1 MRKVL
6 ANNKNVR
13 QFNALQSSSLISIST
28 MKSLLIVL
36 ALTLTAPVSAQSDPP
51 VKMSSSG
58 ICHAQGSTYYNQTKK
73 FTAYKTLDEC
83 LKAGG
88 RMPKK

>member
-1 MRKVL
+1 MKAFLAGIGVL
-6 ANNKNVR
+6 
-13 QFNALQSSSLISIST
+13 LTTSIF
-28 MKSLLIVL
+28 
-36 ALTLTAPVSAQSDPP
+36 AQSDPP

-88 RMPKK
+88 RTPKK

>member
-1 MRKVL
+1 MKPLFV
-6 ANNKNVR
+6 
-13 QFNALQSSSLISIST
+13 ALLLSSASS
-28 MKSLLIVL
+28 VF
-36 ALTLTAPVSAQSDPP
+36 AQSDPQ

-58 ICHAQGSTYYNQTKK
+58 ICHEKGKSSYYAQTKK
-73 FTAYKTLDEC
+73 FTAYKTIDEC

>member
-1 MRKVL
+1 
-6 ANNKNVR
+6 
-13 QFNALQSSSLISIST
+13 
-28 MKSLLIVL
+28 MKSFLITLFLLLNV
-36 ALTLTAPVSAQSDPP
+36 PVFAQSEPQ

-73 FTAYKTLDEC
+73 FTAYKTMDEC

>member
-1 MRKVL
+1 
-6 ANNKNVR
+6 
-13 QFNALQSSSLISIST
+13 
-28 MKSLLIVL
+28 MKSLLV
-36 ALTLTAPVSAQSDPP
+36 ALSLFLVAPVFAQSDPP

-58 ICHAQGSTYYNQTKK
+58 ICHAQGGTYYNQTKK

>member
-1 MRKVL
+1 MKIII
-6 ANNKNVR
+6 
-13 QFNALQSSSLISIST
+13 SLILFIFSS
-28 MKSLLIVL
+28 
-36 ALTLTAPVSAQSDPP
+36 VSAFAQSDPP

-73 FTAYKTLDEC
+73 FTAYKTVDEC
-83 LKAGG
+83 LRAGG

>member
-1 MRKVL
+1 MLV
-6 ANNKNVR
+6 VPS
-13 QFNALQSSSLISIST
+13 F
-28 MKSLLIVL
+28 
-36 ALTLTAPVSAQSDPP
+36 AQSDPP

-73 FTAYKTLDEC
+73 FSAYKTIDDC